1 MQKRANNFFNKN
13 EKNNN
18 VKSQNTEENDYG
30 NNKHDKYQLT
40 EAKTYKKT
48 KINSP
53 YISEKRNFLINS
65 DFKLSNKQFIYESG
79 KKLTNNAYFF
89 KNDLNNKKINAK
101 NSRNTYIKYNTEY
114 NNENDELYYEIQ
126 SKIYKKVIEQF
137 NNNLNKYCK
146 KILSDEYSKF
156 LNNFKIIA
164 LQNKPKPKVKTYK
177 KKNII
182 NKNIYKNKKS
192 PDKFN
197 QDKKNL
203 GNMISP
209 FINYKNVPKKNNKII
224 NHKASIN
231 NSQKK
236 VIYSNYFNLNIF
248 ENNTNNKYIY
258 SSKTTKPKI
267 KDEFKSCDKNSISQK
282 NLSMNTSIDLNH
294 KNEII
299 NNEINNYGDKKN
311 AFKTCLK
318 RNPDKKLTQPKNN
331 ANIYFIGKD
340 NLKTDNKNSLV
351 FINYSTKKKIIDKLQ
366 NIKLFRQTNS
376 NDKNNKEDNLE
387 QKKENF
393 DKLIKR
399 LKNVAFFQHF
409 EKFFEFLNNKNKK
422 EFFEILKQKPLSNEE
437 NLQKKNENNINEEN
451 NNNITNHVENENILE
466 NKNEN
471 KLDEEHQSNK
481 IDKIVI
487 KDEENKDKDNNIN
500 NIKNLEIN
508 YENIEKKENEQEN
521 LNNIKCINVKDVEI
535 LDEKIENNKNI
546 ILDNNLN
553 INPEINL
560 NEQIDD
566 SNIFNEEGK
575 KEINFK
581 EDDIND
587 INIDNLQPEKN
598 NEKEKE
604 INEQNFDNLNNS
616 LNNQINEE
624 EQPKIDLENKEEIK
638 DNTNRRNILLEKIF
652 KNKTFKE
659 KINIMR
665 KNFIKWKQ
673 NINEEIYFEK
683 NDENEKEKDNINII
697 EENLGEDI
705 TEKKE
710 ENKEGKRNIINI
722 KTLFLDEID
731 EEEKEVILE
740 EMIFRF
746 RTLLISSCFINKE
759 NFSDSFE

>member
-209 FINYKNVPKKNNKII
+209 FINYKNVPKENNKII

-340 NLKTDNKNSLV
+340 NLIMIK
-351 FINYSTKKKIIDKLQ
+351 TKKRII
-366 NIKLFRQTNS
+366 
-376 NDKNNKEDNLE
+376 
-387 QKKENF
+387 
-393 DKLIKR
+393 
-399 LKNVAFFQHF
+399 
-409 EKFFEFLNNKNKK
+409 
-422 EFFEILKQKPLSNEE
+422 
-437 NLQKKNENNINEEN
+437 
-451 NNNITNHVENENILE
+451 
-466 NKNEN
+466 
-471 KLDEEHQSNK
+471 
-481 IDKIVI
+481 
-487 KDEENKDKDNNIN
+487 
-500 NIKNLEIN
+500 
-508 YENIEKKENEQEN
+508 
-521 LNNIKCINVKDVEI
+521 
-535 LDEKIENNKNI
+535 
-546 ILDNNLN
+546 
-553 INPEINL
+553 
-560 NEQIDD
+560 
-566 SNIFNEEGK
+566 
-575 KEINFK
+575 
-581 EDDIND
+581 
-587 INIDNLQPEKN
+587 
-598 NEKEKE
+598 
-604 INEQNFDNLNNS
+604 
-616 LNNQINEE
+616 
-624 EQPKIDLENKEEIK
+624 
-638 DNTNRRNILLEKIF
+638 
-652 KNKTFKE
+652 
-659 KINIMR
+659 
-665 KNFIKWKQ
+665 
-673 NINEEIYFEK
+673 
-683 NDENEKEKDNINII
+683 
-697 EENLGEDI
+697 
-705 TEKKE
+705 
-710 ENKEGKRNIINI
+710 
-722 KTLFLDEID
+722 
-731 EEEKEVILE
+731 
-740 EMIFRF
+740 
-746 RTLLISSCFINKE
+746 
-759 NFSDSFE
+759 